1 MHKVTNTNL
10 ENLSSSLFHH
20 SIKLQPLKG
29 DDIKLLQFKEEEI
42 KENRII
48 QNEEKVNSE
57 SQLIEDI
64 IKYQENIIK
73 KKFKISSNPNSIIKF
88 PIEKYITND
97 EDEYKLLTLINEQL
111 NKNWQ
116 IQIDD
121 NQFGIKIYKKELSY
135 NKNPLIKAFC
145 SIPFPLNIIMKI
157 FEDLNFRLKWDKY
170 SSKINIIEKFN
181 DENSIDNYIIY
192 NYMINPFERDFIRKI
207 KIWKNYLGNSKML
220 LIHYKSVEH
229 KNFPE
234 NKNIIR
240 GNFIIGGYYF
250 QEINQKLTKSII
262 VSHPDFKNNF
272 DELTNEKVYEYFH
285 NFIKDL
291 INGCDLYIKS
301 NNL

>member
-121 NQFGIKIYKKELSY
+121 NQFGIKIYKKEFS
-135 NKNPLIKAFC
+135 
-145 SIPFPLNIIMKI
+145 
-157 FEDLNFRLKWDKY
+157 
-170 SSKINIIEKFN
+170 
-181 DENSIDNYIIY
+181 
-192 NYMINPFERDFIRKI
+192 
-207 KIWKNYLGNSKML
+207 
-220 LIHYKSVEH
+220 
-229 KNFPE
+229 
-234 NKNIIR
+234 
-240 GNFIIGGYYF
+240 
-250 QEINQKLTKSII
+250 
-262 VSHPDFKNNF
+262 
-272 DELTNEKVYEYFH
+272 
-285 NFIKDL
+285 
-291 INGCDLYIKS
+291 
-301 NNL
+301 